1 MDNVGYAGLG
11 WGQLFLFLIL
21 LPTMVNVIKYLF
33 SLNNVV
39 YVEPQEY
46 TATSISYHIGDNVG
60 GNKITNNVAR
70 KKPRAQRQPKP
81 KNQPRIKK
89 EPKNLN
95 KAFGIIEAPETS
107 TEIKENSA
115 LALKKLGFKIS
126 DAKKTIKKLCI
137 KKCYH
142 SEQEL
147 IMDVMGTINNG

>member
-1 MDNVGYAGLG
+1 MENVNYIGFG

-46 TATSISYHIGDNVG
+46 TATNISYHIGDNVG
-60 GNKITNNVAR
+60 GNKITNNMTR
-70 KKPRAQRQPKP
+70 KKPVVQQQPKVKKDS
-81 KNQPRIKK
+81 KNL
-89 EPKNLN
+89 NLN
-95 KAFGIIEAPETS
+95 KAFGITAIPETS
-107 TEIKENSA
+107 NEIKENTA

-126 DAKKTIKKLCI
+126 DARKTIKKLCI
-137 KKCYH
+137 KKRYN

-147 IMDVMGTINNG
+147 ITDVMETINNG